1 MKNKANK
8 ILVVIF
14 LAIIFS
20 SLLSYI
26 VIKPRE
32 FSENE
37 NRYLAQRPKFSF
49 ENLLSGKF
57 TADMEKYIDDQF
69 PLRNSSIS
77 FKSSL
82 QRKLGKKDING
93 VYLGNQGYL
102 IEKVLEQD
110 FDYGGLQANI
120 DSINSFTENRPD
132 LDVKLLVAP
141 TSGLILKDKLP
152 KNATIF
158 NQNKAFNMIEDQMED
173 LRLIDLREVLEK
185 HKDEYI
191 YYKTDH
197 HWTSLGALYGYQAY
211 MEKLG
216 KTPVYGEEDLKTVS
230 EDFKGTLYSKVLD
243 KSIEEDQVKILDL
256 KDLNYKVKYNF
267 DKEESK
273 SIYNLE
279 ELEKKDKYAV
289 FLGGNHPELKIE
301 SETGSPENILILK
314 DSFANAFLPFLV
326 GEYKNIH
333 LVDLR
338 YFKKDLNQYI
348 EENQIEKVLF
358 FYNIQNLANEK
369 NILKINK

>member
-26 VIKPRE
+26 VIRPRE

-77 FKSSL
+77 FKSRL

-120 DSINSFTENRPD
+120 DAINSFTENRPD

-173 LRLIDLREVLEK
+173 LSFIDLREVLEK

-216 KTPVYGEEDLKTVS
+216 KTPVYGEDDLKTVS

-243 KSIEEDQVKILDL
+243 KSIEEDQVNILDL
-256 KDLNYKVKYNF
+256 KDIDYKVKYNF

-369 NILKINK
+369 NIIKINK

>member
-8 ILVVIF
+8 ILVVTF

-26 VIKPRE
+26 VIRPRE

-110 FDYGGLQANI
+110 FDYGSLQANI
-120 DSINSFTENRPD
+120 DAINSFTENRPD

-173 LRLIDLREVLEK
+173 LSLIDLREVLEK

-216 KTPVYGEEDLKTVS
+216 KTPVYGEDDLKTVS

-243 KSIEEDQVKILDL
+243 KSIEEDQVNILDL
-256 KDLNYKVKYNF
+256 KDIDYKVKYNF

-326 GEYKNIH
+326 GEYNNIH

>member
-26 VIKPRE
+26 VIRPRE

-82 QRKLGKKDING
+82 QRRLGKKDING

-120 DSINSFTENRPD
+120 DAINSFTENRPD

-173 LRLIDLREVLEK
+173 LSLIDLREVLEK

-216 KTPVYGEEDLKTVS
+216 KTPVYGEDDLKTVS

-267 DKEESK
+267 DKEESQ
-273 SIYNLE
+273 SIYKLE